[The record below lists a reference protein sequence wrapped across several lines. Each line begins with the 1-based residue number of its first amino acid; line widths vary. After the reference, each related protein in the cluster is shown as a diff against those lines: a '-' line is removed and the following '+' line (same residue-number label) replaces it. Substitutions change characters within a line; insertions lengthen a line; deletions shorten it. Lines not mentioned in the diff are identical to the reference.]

1 MQGCEL
7 LTRHWTKTSSETDC
21 LVNMGKD
28 TQPANDSTVALLEL
42 KRRLKEA
49 LLTRQQLVNEHQ
61 KVLEREQAMQ
71 MLKRLQSKARKLA
84 EKLKEAVSSVSC
96 DLTPR
101 S

>member
-1 MQGCEL
+1 
-7 LTRHWTKTSSETDC
+7 
-21 LVNMGKD
+21 MGKH
-28 TQPANDSTVALLEL
+28 TQPANDSTVTLLDL

-49 LLTRQQLVNEHQ
+49 LLTKQQLVNEHQ

-84 EKLKEAVSSVSC
+84 EKLKQAVSSLSC